1 LLRRLQRGDLLSL
14 PHSRPMPGI
23 GNRCHELRIVDV
35 SSTWRIMYRIDKDA
49 IVILDVFS
57 KKTVKTPKNVIDIC
71 QRRLQEYERAGK

>member
-1 LLRRLQRGDLLSL
+1 
-14 PHSRPMPGI
+14 
-23 GNRCHELRIVDV
+23 VDV

-49 IVILDVFS
+49 IVILDVLS